1 MRHWLRRHWKWAAP
15 AAAVVIGG
23 GAWLVFGF
31 FGFHLIFVDD
41 KVDEA
46 PPLFASGA
54 GTPATDTTLTTEASA
69 TPPSFTAGPGA
80 SGFPSDAIT
89 EERAEAMNQLMAGEN
104 PEVTASE
111 EPPMGLTDPELA
123 EMMAA
128 APAATDAP
136 ATTAAP
142 VTTVLAPPSTA
153 TPQVRIAA
161 SGNFISRS
169 HPTEGS
175 AVVLTDGIQRF
186 LRFED
191 FETDNGPDLNVYL
204 STASPDA
211 PAGQFDDDFIDLGD
225 LKGNIGSQNYEIPAD
240 VDLDTYSTVVIWC
253 VRFSVIFGAA
263 DLAASSAA
271 S

>member
-1 MRHWLRRHWKWAAP
+1 MRHWLKKHWKWAAP
-15 AAAVVIGG
+15 AAAVALGA

-54 GTPATDTTLTTEASA
+54 G
-69 TPPSFTAGPGA
+69 A
-80 SGFPSDAIT
+80 SGLPSDFIT
-89 EERAEAMNQLMAGEN
+89 QERAEAMNQFMADEN
-104 PEVTASE
+104 IPTEVEAGDGL
-111 EPPMGLTDPELA
+111 PMGLTELELD

-128 APAATDAP
+128 MPSATDPGQPGATTEAPTATTAGTATTAPAATAP
-136 ATTAAP
+136 PTTAAP
-142 VTTVLAPPSTA
+142 PATTV
-153 TPQVRIAA
+153 PQVRVAA
-161 SGNFISRS
+161 MGDFISRS

-191 FETDNGPDLNVYL
+191 FKTDNGPDLNVYL
-204 STASPDA
+204 STAPTDA

-263 DLAASSAA
+263 ELAATS
-271 S
+271 